1 MLVYSS
7 AKTVTIE
14 AFRDVL
20 IRSSLGERRPVNDIE
35 QLQGMIEHADL
46 MVSCWSDNLLVGI
59 ARSVTDFH
67 YCCYLSDLA
76 VDQEFQKRGIGKKLI
91 DETRQRLETSCKI
104 MLLSAPGAVE
114 YYPHIGFE
122 KHPSAWVL
130 SADGQ

>member
-1 MLVYSS
+1 
-7 AKTVTIE
+7 
-14 AFRDVL
+14 
-20 IRSSLGERRPVNDIE
+20 
-35 QLQGMIEHADL
+35 MIEHADL